1 MIETRLRDVTAAVS
15 GFPVDGIAA
24 EAVVVHVCAD
34 SREVREGSLFIAL
47 PGEHVDGHDFAEQAM
62 SSGAV
67 AVVGARPTGVPTIVV
82 EDPLAALGRL
92 AQFHLRRLTKTTVIA
107 LTGSVGKTTAK
118 DLTAAVLESHDETV
132 APPGSFNNELG
143 LPLTVLSARESTRY
157 LVLEMGARGR
167 GHIRHLC
174 EIAPPD
180 IAVELNVGSAH
191 VGEFG
196 DQDAVAS
203 AKAEL
208 VEALGDDGRAVL
220 NADDERVRAMA
231 THTAA
236 PVLWFGLD
244 ASAQIRAGSVRMDA
258 QGHPHFAL
266 TTPAGEAPVSLKL
279 VGEHAVPNALAAAA
293 VGHLAGL
300 TPSAIADSLNSSAAR
315 SPWRMEISERND
327 GLLVINDAYN
337 ASPESMRAALK
348 SLKQIAGDRRAW
360 AVLGE
365 MRELGE
371 TSAAQHDAIGR
382 LAVRL
387 DVQRLVV
394 VGEGARQLHLAA
406 ALEGS
411 WGRESMFVPDV
422 ESATALLRDELL
434 PGDVVLIKASRAV
447 GLERV
452 AAAILT
458 EPPVS

>member
-1 MIETRLRDVTAAVS
+1 VAAVD
-15 GFPVDGIAA
+15 GLPVDGIDP
-24 EAVVVHVCAD
+24 EALALHVCSD

-47 PGEHVDGHDFAEQAM
+47 SGEHVDGHDFAEEAA
-62 SSGAV
+62 SRGAV
-67 AVVGARPTGVPTIVV
+67 AVLGARPTGVPTIVV
-82 EDPLAALGRL
+82 VDPLVALGRL
-92 AQFHLRRLTKTTVIA
+92 AQFHLGRLSKTTVIA
-107 LTGSVGKTTAK
+107 ITGSVGKTTAK
-118 DLTAAVLESHDETV
+118 DLTAAVLESVDETV

-167 GHIRHLC
+167 GHIQHLC

-180 IAVELNVGSAH
+180 IGVELNVGSAH

-208 VEALGDDGRAVL
+208 VEALGDGGHAVL
-220 NADDERVRAMA
+220 NADDEQVRAMA
-231 THTAA
+231 VRTAA
-236 PVLWFGLD
+236 PVVWFGM
-244 ASAQIRAGSVRMDA
+244 AATAQIRAESVRLDA
-258 QGHPHFAL
+258 QGRPHFL
-266 TTPAGEAPVSLKL
+266 LSTPTGEAPVSLQL
-279 VGEHAVPNALAAAA
+279 VGEHAVPNALAAAT

-300 TPSAIADSLNSSAAR
+300 APAAIAASLSSAAPR
-315 SPWRMEISERND
+315 SRWRMEISERSD
-327 GLLVINDAYN
+327 GLVVINDAYN

-348 SLKQIAGDRRAW
+348 SLKQIAGGRRAW

-406 ALEGS
+406 GLEGS

-434 PGDVVLIKASRAV
+434 PGDVVLVKASRAV

-452 AAAILT
+452 AAAILE
-458 EPPVS
+458 EPLVS

>member
-1 MIETRLRDVTAAVS
+1 
-15 GFPVDGIAA
+15 
-24 EAVVVHVCAD
+24 
-34 SREVREGSLFIAL
+34 
-47 PGEHVDGHDFAEQAM
+47 
-62 SSGAV
+62 V
-67 AVVGARPTGVPTIVV
+67 AVLGARPTGVPTIVV
-82 EDPLAALGRL
+82 ANPLVALGRL
-92 AQFHLRRLTKTTVIA
+92 AQFHLGRLSKTTVIA
-107 LTGSVGKTTAK
+107 ITGSVGKTTAK
-118 DLTAAVLESHDETV
+118 DLTAAVLESVDETV
-132 APPGSFNNELG
+132 AAPGSFNNELG

-167 GHIRHLC
+167 GHIQHLC

-180 IAVELNVGSAH
+180 IGVELNVGTAH

-208 VEALGDDGRAVL
+208 VEALGNGGHAVL
-220 NADDERVRAMA
+220 NADDERISAMA
-231 THTAA
+231 VRSAA
-236 PVLWFGLD
+236 PVVWFGLG
-244 ASAQIRAGSVRMDA
+244 AAAQIRADSVWLDA
-258 QGHPHFAL
+258 QGHPHFLL
-266 TTPAGEAPVSLKL
+266 TTPTGEAPVSLRL

-300 TPSAIADSLNSSAAR
+300 APAAIADSLSNAVPR
-315 SPWRMEISERND
+315 SRWRMEISERSD

-348 SLKQIAGDRRAW
+348 SLKQIAGGRRAW

-406 ALEGS
+406 GLEGS

-434 PGDVVLIKASRAV
+434 HGDVVLVKASRAV

-452 AAAILT
+452 AAAILE
-458 EPPVS
+458 EPLLS